1 MTWLLEK
8 LAKALRVG
16 VGGTARS
23 TSCSW
28 TRMCDKKGYKAGCNC
43 LRAKE
48 GKFLLRAGD
57 LQVIGG
63 IGELQLEYCIPAT

>member
-1 MTWLLEK
+1 
-8 LAKALRVG
+8 
-16 VGGTARS
+16 
-23 TSCSW
+23 
-28 TRMCDKKGYKAGCNC
+28 MCDKKGYKAGCNC